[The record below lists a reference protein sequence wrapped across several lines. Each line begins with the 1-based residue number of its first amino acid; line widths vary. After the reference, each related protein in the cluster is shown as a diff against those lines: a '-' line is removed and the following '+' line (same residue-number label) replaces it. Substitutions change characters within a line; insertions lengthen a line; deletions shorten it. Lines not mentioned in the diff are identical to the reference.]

1 MVPLVS
7 ISCITYNHEKYITQA
22 LDGFLLQQT
31 SFPIEILIYDDASTD
46 NTQKIIRGYETKY
59 PDIIRTIYQKENQ
72 YSKGVRGIA
81 GRFNFSRA
89 RGKYIAL
96 CEGDDYWT
104 DPLKLQKQVDFL
116 EKNPEYSMCS
126 HEVEIIYEADWIG
139 TKKERFNQSVKIA
152 GFEDILDNH
161 FIPTNSLVFR
171 NGLIKE
177 WPRWMSSKYM
187 ISGDIPME
195 LMLSYHGKSYFSDEK
210 MAVKRINGGGI
221 TSNKA
226 RQEKV
231 LYFRFELYYH
241 INNYTRSNYKP
252 IILPKMLEIFRTVLK
267 KSIARGD
274 AFLAIKHIFYLLHT
288 TLRLR
293 Y

>member
-7 ISCITYNHEKYITQA
+7 ISCITYNHEKYIAQA

-104 DPLKLQKQVDFL
+104 EPLKLQKQVDFL
-116 EKNPEYSMCS
+116 EKNPDFSMCS
-126 HEVEIIYEADWIG
+126 HEVETIYEADWIG
-139 TKKERFNQSVKIA
+139 TKKERFNQSIQVA
-152 GFEDILDNH
+152 GFKDILDNH
-161 FIPTNSLVFR
+161 FIPTNSLIFR
-171 NGLIKE
+171 NGLIKK
-177 WPRWMSSKYM
+177 WPGWVSSKNM
-187 ISGDIPME
+187 ISGDIPLE
-195 LMLSYHGKSYFSDEK
+195 LMLAYHGKSYFSNEK
-210 MAVKRINGGGI
+210 MAVKRINGGGLTANNI
-221 TSNKA
+221 
-226 RQEKV
+226 RREKIE
-231 LYFRFELYYH
+231 YFMFELYYH
-241 INNYTRSNYKP
+241 INEYTRNHYKS
-252 IILPKMLEIFRTVLK
+252 IILPKMSAIFSRVIKKSLK
-267 KSIARGD
+267 KGNFLL
-274 AFLAIKHIFYLLHT
+274 AFRHIFYLLKT
-288 TLRLR
+288 TVN
-293 Y
+293 